1 MAEIERQAAGGCLA
15 VILSECGREA
25 EYAWGVDTVAHCDP
39 FSRYVARR
47 SVWAGGC
54 RGALHHRRNASLHDV
69 RFGLAQSLPHLHDG
83 PHLQALVSVAHLQV
97 GVQLQGLHL
106 QFAVIAVLHSFG
118 L

>member
-1 MAEIERQAAGGCLA
+1 MVLSVIAFRGEASGDAGAGGKGTPQHL
-15 VILSECGREA
+15 
-25 EYAWGVDTVAHCDP
+25 
-39 FSRYVARR
+39 
-47 SVWAGGC
+47 
-54 RGALHHRRNASLHDV
+54 RNASPHNV
-69 RFGLAQSLPHLHDG
+69 QFGLAQSLPHLHDG